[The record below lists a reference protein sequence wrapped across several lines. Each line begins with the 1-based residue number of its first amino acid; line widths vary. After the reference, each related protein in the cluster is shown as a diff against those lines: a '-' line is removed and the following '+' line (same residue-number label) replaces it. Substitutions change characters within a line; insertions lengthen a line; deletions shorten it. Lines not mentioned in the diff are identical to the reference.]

1 MQRTKTLSFKLVV
14 LLLITCLVM
23 PLLQNI
29 AVQAVDFEDRFYGFE
44 DGTHTGWYSPW
55 SGQLSVTNEQ
65 AYTGNKSLK
74 ISGRTHS
81 WDSPAINIYNIIKQG
96 GPGVYMVN
104 MAVLVDKLV
113 DGGEYGHLLI
123 RGNQPNTFIL
133 PRSNGNYYCKLTST
147 VKFVENQWHY
157 FTGSFVV
164 DSVDI
169 SDESDLFNLCF
180 DFITPTANQNI
191 YIDNVRIEKV
201 DPLTVIPT
209 EATLFVGDR
218 LILDLNRY
226 NNLVFESSRPNVA
239 TVDGNGIVRAIS
251 PGKTTITIIYNNT
264 EVEFCDI
271 DVKSIEDGQYFIKN
285 VRLDNYTQL
294 DNDGGVI
301 VEAWEFDGAVDQR
314 WDITYVGE
322 GYYKIT
328 CVSGGKAITVVDTEH
343 ANVALEV
350 SEYIGTNTQ
359 KWRIEQLDNGN
370 FKIMPKVAIDTNNDW
385 GMAVGEG
392 IGADGR
398 NIEYRNYSNLNNQE
412 KGQWVLR
419 RIKNFYVDNYYDN
432 GFLQRQ
438 NNSLSL
444 IQECQNTVNNKFMEL
459 FTLNITA
466 EYIGYT
472 SKADDCKTEIYNEVS
487 SATVNY
493 NCTHSTN
500 CMQTYKLRYELISDV
515 GTGNISKSKVLWTG
529 HNMMDYENDRSN
541 SVYDNHTVIL
551 TPWLTTEY
559 NAVSNT
565 YEEKGYDIKLNEY
578 TFDLMHELSHQL
590 SLPDHYCYGRPNAN
604 EACRNLHCDKCYK
617 GLDGNRECMMN
628 FRYYIDKRNVED
640 LYCDDCINMMHE
652 YLNEYF

>member
-1 MQRTKTLSFKLVV
+1 MQRTKTLSFKIVV
-14 LLLITCLVM
+14 LLLIACLVM

-29 AVQAVDFEDRFYGFE
+29 AVQAVDFENRFYGFE
-44 DGTHTGWYSPW
+44 DGTRTGWYSPW

-294 DNDGGVI
+294 DDDGGVI
-301 VEAWEFDGAVDQR
+301 VEAWGFDGNDEQR

-370 FKIMPKVAIDTNNDW
+370 FKIMPKVAIDANIDW
-385 GMAVGEG
+385 SMAVGEG

-412 KGQWVLR
+412 KGQWELETYSVVFYGISNFGHDHSSALNNVKGQLADVGIDAVAFKEGNFAALDCKEDLLKYDVFTSRSHGQLVVSGSDSSIVVATGIVLNDEEEFEDKSILFSHYCFDESTFENISVQDNFSEV
-419 RIKNFYVDNYYDN
+419 RIAMFIACHTAKGGAGANNLPTRVVEQGATAAI
-432 GFLQRQ
+432 GFEEEILCSEANEWTKLVYKQ
-438 NNSLSL
+438 L
-444 IQECQNTVNNKFMEL
+444 ILGE
-459 FTLNITA
+459 TLKDAVETACDRFSKESNIQSVVICGDENIT
-466 EYIGYT
+466 
-472 SKADDCKTEIYNEVS
+472 
-487 SATVNY
+487 
-493 NCTHSTN
+493 
-500 CMQTYKLRYELISDV
+500 
-515 GTGNISKSKVLWTG
+515 
-529 HNMMDYENDRSN
+529 
-541 SVYDNHTVIL
+541 
-551 TPWLTTEY
+551 
-559 NAVSNT
+559 
-565 YEEKGYDIKLNEY
+565 
-578 TFDLMHELSHQL
+578 
-590 SLPDHYCYGRPNAN
+590 
-604 EACRNLHCDKCYK
+604 
-617 GLDGNRECMMN
+617 
-628 FRYYIDKRNVED
+628 
-640 LYCDDCINMMHE
+640 LY
-652 YLNEYF
+652 